1 MESSNDFARLFDRIQ
16 SGDEAAAREL
26 VQKYEKELLREV
38 RRRLRDPNLRRVLDS
53 MDICQSVLA
62 NFFPRA
68 ADRQFELKSSED
80 LKGLLIEMVK
90 NKICDH
96 ARAQKTQKRDT
107 QRMHPQSVDEM
118 SLADSDETPSMI
130 ASKKET
136 LERIRERLSP
146 AELQIAELWCDGQPW
161 ESISV
166 RIKESPEALRK
177 RLERAIKRVRV
188 ELEQPEGGF

>member
-1 MESSNDFARLFDRIQ
+1 MESSTDFARLFDQIQ

-38 RRRLRDPNLRRVLDS
+38 RRRLRDPTLRRVLDS

-68 ADRQFELKSSED
+68 ADRQFALRSPED

-107 QRMHPQSVDEM
+107 QRMHSQSVDELA
-118 SLADSDETPSMI
+118 LADSDETPSMVL
-130 ASKKET
+130 SKKEA
-136 LERIRERLSP
+136 LERVRERLSP
-146 AELQIAELWCDGQPW
+146 AELQIAELWCDGQSW
-161 ESISV
+161 ESISA
-166 RIKESPEALRK
+166 RIRESPEALRK
-177 RLERAIKRVRV
+177 RFERAIKRVRA
-188 ELEQPEGGF
+188 ELGLPEGGF